1 MVTKYT
7 NVRDIYDI
15 SDTQVDSTDGR
26 KDVLE
31 EAGGKQQIT
40 QAAPNELKFAE
51 TGKSDE
57 SWPSARRRWREVFV
71 NIIWGEKPR
80 RFGAFWAQADTLF
93 EYPPGKPIEAK
104 LLTELLNLVVPSYE
118 DERKKSATVRT
129 VKKSSD
135 YSRASGWKTLHL
147 SLADGVDCVQ
157 KNVSGT
163 CNHIL
168 EINSYQHWGCFVT
181 WYAKKLKQ

>member
-57 SWPSARRRWREVFV
+57 SWPSARRR
-71 NIIWGEKPR
+71 
-80 RFGAFWAQADTLF
+80 
-93 EYPPGKPIEAK
+93 
-104 LLTELLNLVVPSYE
+104 
-118 DERKKSATVRT
+118 
-129 VKKSSD
+129 
-135 YSRASGWKTLHL
+135 
-147 SLADGVDCVQ
+147 
-157 KNVSGT
+157 
-163 CNHIL
+163 
-168 EINSYQHWGCFVT
+168 
-181 WYAKKLKQ
+181 